1 MSTGSARSLR
11 PTLLVAA
18 GVVVLDQL
26 TKHWA
31 VNRLTDGRDVDLI
44 GSLRFHLTY
53 NSGMAFSRGQG
64 LGPIIGIV
72 AVVVV
77 VILLRSLRREGSLLL
92 DVATG
97 LVIGG
102 ALGNVVDRV
111 FRGDGLLDGSVI
123 DFIDLQWWPI
133 FNVADMAV
141 TCGGVLLV
149 IGTLFVGRHP
159 APEPDGTGE
168 PAEATDP
175 SPPVAPGP

>member
-1 MSTGSARSLR
+1 MSAGSARSLR

-31 VNRLTDGRDVDLI
+31 VNRLTDGRDIDLI

-64 LGPIIGIV
+64 LGPIIGII

-77 VILLRSLRREGSLLL
+77 VVLLRSLRREGSLLL

-102 ALGNVVDRV
+102 ALGNVVDRT

-123 DFIDLQWWPI
+123 DFIDVQWWPI

-149 IGTLFVGRHP
+149 VSTLFAGRRAAVG
-159 APEPDGTGE
+159 PDA
-168 PAEATDP
+168 PAEAPDA

>member
-1 MSTGSARSLR
+1 M
-11 PTLLVAA
+11 
-18 GVVVLDQL
+18 
-26 TKHWA
+26 
-31 VNRLTDGRDVDLI
+31 
-44 GSLRFHLTY
+44 
-53 NSGMAFSRGQG
+53 
-64 LGPIIGIV
+64 
-72 AVVVV
+72 
-77 VILLRSLRREGSLLL
+77 
-92 DVATG
+92 
-97 LVIGG
+97 IGG

>member
-31 VNRLTDGRDVDLI
+31 VNRLSDGRDIDLI
-44 GSLRFHLTY
+44 GSLRFHLTF

-77 VILLRSLRREGSLLL
+77 VVLLRSLRREGSLLL

-102 ALGNVVDRV
+102 ALGNVLDRV
-111 FRGDGLLDGSVI
+111 FRGDGLMDGSVI
-123 DFIDLQWWPI
+123 DFIDVQWWPI

-141 TCGGVLLV
+141 TIGGILLV
-149 IGTLFVGRHP
+149 VSTLLLGRHP
-159 APEPDGTGE
+159 APRPDEPVD
-168 PAEATDP
+168 ASDS
-175 SPPVAPGP
+175 SPPVSPGP

>member
-1 MSTGSARSLR
+1 MSTRSARSLR

-31 VNRLTDGRDVDLI
+31 VNRLSDGRDIDLI

-64 LGPIIGIV
+64 LGPIIGII

-77 VILLRSLRREGSLLL
+77 VVLLRSLRREGSLLL

-102 ALGNVVDRV
+102 ALGNVVDRL

-123 DFIDLQWWPI
+123 DFIDVQWWPI

-141 TCGGVLLV
+141 TIGGVLLV
-149 IGTLFVGRHP
+149 VSTLFTGRHP
-159 APEPDGTGE
+159 APGPDA
-168 PAEATDP
+168 PAEASDS

>member
-1 MSTGSARSLR
+1 MRAGSARSLR

-31 VNRLTDGRDVDLI
+31 VNRLSGGRDIDLI

-72 AVVVV
+72 AVLVVV
-77 VILLRSLRREGSLLL
+77 VLLRTLRREGSLVT
-92 DVATG
+92 DIATG
-97 LVIGG
+97 MVIGG
-102 ALGNVVDRV
+102 ALGNIVDRL
-111 FRGDGLLDGSVI
+111 FRGDGWMDGSVI
-123 DFIDLQWWPI
+123 DFIDVQWWPI

-141 TCGGVLLV
+141 TIGGVLLV
-149 IGTLFVGRHP
+149 VSTLFIGQHSTAGPDEPVE
-159 APEPDGTGE
+159 APGT
-168 PAEATDP
+168 